1 MSFWSSF
8 KSIFSY
14 IGHGFQSAG
23 SLTLTGL
30 KAAQSSGLTDAL
42 LNSAVTWVQ
51 IADNKQMSGVQKQ
64 SFVSNVLTSTTA
76 GSTSPSITNL
86 AIELALQ
93 IVKAKVG
100 A

>member
-1 MSFWSSF
+1 MSFWS
-8 KSIFSY
+8 KIGSIFST
-14 IGHGFQSAG
+14 IGHGVESAG

-51 IADNKQMSGVQKQ
+51 VANNKQMTGPQKQ
-64 SFVSNVLTSTTA
+64 SFVSNVLTS
-76 GSTSPSITNL
+76 STGASPSITNL

-100 A
+100 Q